1 MLPENQYYSYNLG
14 ELPEGCQ
21 YCVRGEKLVLFVTG
35 ICPRKCYFCP
45 VSDEK
50 LGKDVYFANERAV
63 SSDADVLAEAQA
75 MRARGAGITGGDPL
89 AKLDKTIAAIKLLKA
104 KYGKDS
110 REGFHIHLYTSLN
123 LVTEK
128 SLQQLVEAGLD
139 EIRFHLDLDSNK
151 FWERLL
157 LAKKYSWTIGVELPV
172 IPTKEKELKNVIDFI
187 QDKVS
192 FLTLNELEIADNSQS
207 SLVKLGFKT
216 KDEFSYAVQGSLETG
231 LNLLEYVKEKKYPL
245 KVHFCTAKLKDAV
258 QLANRLKREAQGM
271 KKKFDQVDKE
281 GLLIRGALYL
291 PELVPG
297 FGYRRKL
304 GECNKEELLKQL
316 RPLVEKLRQEMK
328 LTDEDFY
335 LDPEKP
341 RILLSA
347 KKILPLKKKFKRWG
361 LIPAI
366 VKEYPT
372 ADQLEIEV
380 ELMG

>member
-1 MLPENQYYSYNLG
+1 MIAENQYYSYNLG

-21 YCVRGEKLVLFVTG
+21 YCVKGEKLVLFVTG
-35 ICPRKCYFCP
+35 LCPRRCYFCP
-45 VSDEK
+45 VSDHK
-50 LGKDVYFANERAV
+50 FGKDVYFANERAV
-63 SSDADVLAEAQA
+63 HSEQDLLTEAQA
-75 MRARGAGITGGDPL
+75 MQARGAGITGGDPL
-89 AKLDKTIAAIKLLKA
+89 MKLDKTIAAIKLLKESNGR
-104 KYGKDS
+104 K
-110 REGFHIHLYTSLN
+110 FHIHLYTSLN
-123 LVTEK
+123 LVTGK
-128 SLQQLVEAGLD
+128 NLQQLAEAGLD
-139 EIRFHLDLDSNK
+139 EIRFHLDLDLEK

-157 LAKKYSWTIGVELPV
+157 LARKYLWTIGVEMPV
-172 IPTKEKELKNVIDFI
+172 IPTKEKELRKIIDFI

-216 KDEFSYAVQGSLETG
+216 KDELSYAVQGSWEMG

-258 QLANRLKREAQGM
+258 QLANRLKREAQGV

-281 GLLIRGALYL
+281 GLLTRGALYL

-304 GECNKEELLKQL
+304 GECNKEELLKRL
-316 RPLVEKLRQEMK
+316 RPLAEKMQQELK
-328 LTDEDFY
+328 LSEDDFY

-347 KKILPLKKKFKRWG
+347 KKISPLKKRFKQWG

-380 ELMG
+380 ELLE